1 VLHNRADSR
10 APLARPDHARDHYPG
25 WGFPCLSEAQVF
37 YYQQP
42 IYIYFYS
49 NNLYIYIISSNGR
62 PASFLLRT
70 TLPRITR
77 SALFPPVS
85 IRGARSCRVAVSLP
99 ISTTEETHETRYR
112 VGHLASFSYL
122 FHMRVTCS
130 IYRDAIALRAI
141 FGICS
146 HNPSLG
152 FLNTPP
158 WANTAVGDHN

>member
-1 VLHNRADSR
+1 VPHWPDLTTRVTTT
-10 APLARPDHARDHYPG
+10 LAGASHVYRKPRSSITNS
-25 WGFPCLSEAQVF
+25 L
-37 YYQQP
+37 
-42 IYIYFYS
+42 YIYTS
-49 NNLYIYIISSNGR
+49 IPTTYIYIISSNGR